1 MNNLTEVFE
10 ISKEN
15 MFFRELDFFK
25 KLTEKEKN
33 SLFYPGLII
42 NTAQYTGYPEEDG
55 KELALLAQ
63 MLYYSIEIYE
73 KILQNEEVNNLV
85 ILEGDHLYSKVF
97 QKINRSVHIEN
108 ISKFTNYMK
117 NFCEK
122 RIMFLDGIL
131 PEEEVIEYKYKQ
143 VSKLVMEIIAE
154 GNNEIMETALELSD
168 LYIVYLKDEKAFLNK
183 KKNLLN
189 NYEKKD
195 IGYFN
200 LVKKIVDSMKGV
212 RNRTT

>member
-1 MNNLTEVFE
+1 MNKLIEIFE
-10 ISKEN
+10 NSKEN
-15 MFFRELDFFK
+15 MFFKELDFFR
-25 KLTEKEKN
+25 KLTDKEKN

-42 NTAQYTGYPEEDG
+42 NIAQYTAYPEEDG

-63 MLYYSIEIYE
+63 MLFYSIEIHE
-73 KILQNEEVNNLV
+73 KILEANEVNNLV

-97 QKINRSVHIEN
+97 QKITRSVHIEN

-131 PEEEVIEYKYKQ
+131 PEEEVAEYKYKQ
-143 VSKLVMEIIAE
+143 ISKLVMEIIAE

-200 LVKKIVDSMKGV
+200 LVKKIVDSMEGV
-212 RNRTT
+212 ASE

>member
-10 ISKEN
+10 NSKEN
-15 MFFRELDFFK
+15 MFFKELDFFK
-25 KLTEKEKN
+25 KLTDKEKK

-42 NTAQYTGYPEEDG
+42 NVAQYTGYPEKDA

-63 MLYYSIEIYE
+63 MLFYSIEIHE
-73 KILQNEEVNNLV
+73 KILEANEVNNLV

-97 QKINRSVHIEN
+97 QKITRSVHIEN

-122 RIMFLDGIL
+122 RIMYLDGLIT
-131 PEEEVIEYKYKQ
+131 ENKVTEYKYKQ
-143 VSKLVMEIIAE
+143 ISKLVMEIIAE
-154 GNNEIMETALELSD
+154 GNNDIMLTALELSS
-168 LYIVYLKDEKAFLNK
+168 LYIVYLKNESIFPDE

-189 NYEKKD
+189 KFKEKDEKVFD
-195 IGYFN
+195 
-200 LVKKIVDSMKGV
+200 LVKKIVDSMEGV
-212 RNRTT
+212 ASEY

>member
-10 ISKEN
+10 NSKEN
-15 MFFRELDFFK
+15 MFFKELDFFK
-25 KLTEKEKN
+25 KLTDKEKK

-42 NTAQYTGYPEEDG
+42 NVAQYTGYPDKDA

-63 MLYYSIEIYE
+63 MLFYSIEIHE
-73 KILQNEEVNNLV
+73 KILEANEVNNLV

-97 QKINRSVHIEN
+97 QKITRSVHIEN

-122 RIMFLDGIL
+122 RIMYLDGLIT
-131 PEEEVIEYKYKQ
+131 ENKVTEYKYKQ
-143 VSKLVMEIIAE
+143 ISKLVMEIIAE
-154 GNNEIMETALELSD
+154 GNNDIMLTALELSS
-168 LYIVYLKDEKAFLNK
+168 LYIVYLKNESIFPDE

-189 NYEKKD
+189 KFKEKDEKVFD
-195 IGYFN
+195 
-200 LVKKIVDSMKGV
+200 LVKKIVDSMEGV
-212 RNRTT
+212 ASEY